1 MLITIGNVLSSAD
14 AAEIAATLSQMRFV
28 DGRETAGW
36 SARLVKKNEQA
47 RDGATTLLLR
57 DRVTRAVKENEVF
70 ETAVRPKA
78 ITELLFSRYQ
88 PGDEYGTH
96 VDNPVIDGIRTDVS
110 FTLFLSPPASYE
122 GGELI
127 IDTMAGEE
135 EIKLDAGQLV
145 AYPSTTLHRVNP
157 VTRGE
162 RLAAVGWAQSYIQP
176 QSQYWQGPSDAP
188 RL

>member
-1 MLITIGNVLSSAD
+1 
-14 AAEIAATLSQMRFV
+14 
-28 DGRETAGW
+28 
-36 SARLVKKNEQA
+36 
-47 RDGATTLLLR
+47 
-57 DRVTRAVKENEVF
+57 
-70 ETAVRPKA
+70 VRPKA

-145 AYPSTTLHRVNP
+145 AYPSTTLHRVNL

-162 RLAAVGWAQSYIQP
+162 RLAAVGWAQSYIR
-176 QSQYWQGPSDAP
+176 DAGRREILFDLDTARQ
-188 RL
+188 RLFAHSGKTPEFDLIAKTAANLFRMWAE

>member
-88 PGDEYGTH
+88 PET
-96 VDNPVIDGIRTDVS
+96 NTARTSIIR
-110 FTLFLSPPASYE
+110 
-122 GGELI
+122 
-127 IDTMAGEE
+127 
-135 EIKLDAGQLV
+135 
-145 AYPSTTLHRVNP
+145 
-157 VTRGE
+157 
-162 RLAAVGWAQSYIQP
+162 
-176 QSQYWQGPSDAP
+176 
-188 RL
+188 